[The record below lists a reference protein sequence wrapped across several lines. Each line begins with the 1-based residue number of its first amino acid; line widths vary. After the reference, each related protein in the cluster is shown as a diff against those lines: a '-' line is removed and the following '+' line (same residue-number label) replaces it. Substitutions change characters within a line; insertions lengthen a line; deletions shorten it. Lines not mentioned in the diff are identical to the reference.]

1 MRILVFI
8 GFLVVYAALIWAATI
23 LSKRTKCIILT
34 NKTFWF
40 AQGTNLLALGTL
52 FAPVFVLSGYFNAG
66 LLAAFW
72 GVSQIGVVLAA
83 ILSGLLG
90 SATSKWGARAQWAGG
105 EYGIKH
111 VRLTL
116 GLMALNLLAVIAYP
130 VAAGISYFSLSVVE
144 LPIPIFQYTLCA
156 LFLEGYPLL
165 LLFLIGA
172 LVSENLDEETRTRF
186 LVNQLG
192 ALMPNALW
200 VALVFWSFG
209 IAGAGQKF
217 NIGSVSLELS
227 PLLIG
232 VLIGFFVLTVLI
244 PYLIGAQRAKQWRA
258 ALLESRQSW
267 MAKLED
273 ILETPDGSLYLPKLS
288 TLQNS
293 LDREIV
299 EFDAG
304 DPMIAY
310 GNKIDQ
316 NVVPPEVKDIVPA
329 YQLAR
334 NLDPRF
340 KHLDWLR
347 QTSGKIGEIQAD
359 LGKLATK
366 PHLEK
371 AAKEWMRYLHPRK
384 AELNEE
390 LSRTRKTHTPALLIF
405 SGTIVPIFSVVL
417 SKFAEWLWAYFSQA
431 LPQ

>member
-8 GFLVVYAALIWAATI
+8 GFLVVYAAFIWAATS
-23 LSKRTKCIILT
+23 LLKRTKYAILA
-34 NKTFWF
+34 NKTFWLT
-40 AQGTNLLALGTL
+40 QVTNLLALGTL

-72 GVSQIGVVLAA
+72 GASQIGVVLAA
-83 ILSGLLG
+83 ILGGLLG
-90 SATSKWGARAQWAGG
+90 SATSKWGAHTQWAGG
-105 EYGIKH
+105 EYGVKH
-111 VRLTL
+111 VPLTL
-116 GLMALNLLAVIAYP
+116 GLMVLNLLALIAYP
-130 VAAGISYFSLSVVE
+130 VAAGISYFGLSVAE

-156 LFLEGYPLL
+156 LFLGGYPLL

-172 LVSENLDEETRTRF
+172 LVSENLDEGTRARF

-192 ALMPNALW
+192 ALVPNALW

-209 IAGAGQKF
+209 IAGTGQKLS
-217 NIGSVSLELS
+217 IGGVSLALS

-258 ALLESRQSW
+258 TLLESRQSW

-273 ILETPDGSLYLPKLS
+273 ILEIPAGSLYLPKLS
-288 TLQNS
+288 TLQGS
-293 LDREIV
+293 LDQEIA
-299 EFDAG
+299 EFAAS

-310 GNKIDQ
+310 GIQIDQ
-316 NVVPPEVKDIVPA
+316 GVIPPAVKDIVPA
-329 YQLAR
+329 YQLVR
-334 NLDPRF
+334 DLDPRF

-347 QTSGKIGEIQAD
+347 QISGKISEIRAD
-359 LGKLATK
+359 LGKLAIE
-366 PHLEK
+366 PDLEK
-371 AAKEWMRYLHPRK
+371 AAKEWTKYLHPRK
-384 AELNEE
+384 EELNKE

-405 SGTIVPIFSVVL
+405 SGTIVPVFSVVL
-417 SKFAEWLWAYFSQA
+417 SKFAEWLWAYFSKS